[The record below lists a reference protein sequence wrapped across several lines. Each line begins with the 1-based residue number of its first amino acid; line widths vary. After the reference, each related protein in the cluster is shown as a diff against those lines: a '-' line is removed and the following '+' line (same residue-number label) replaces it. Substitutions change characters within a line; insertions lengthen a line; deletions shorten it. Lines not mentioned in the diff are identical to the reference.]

1 MAITTDKKLTD
12 LVNEYNKILND
23 KLFDHL
29 LYKKWF
35 EYNPTYSRIYSKHS
49 SQIIMDDVEI
59 PRLVLNKNKKLL
71 LLED

>member
-1 MAITTDKKLTD
+1 MFIIEGDVKMAITTDKKLTD

-29 LYKKWF
+29 LYKKW
-35 EYNPTYSRIYSKHS
+35 KHS

>member
-1 MAITTDKKLTD
+1 MAITTNKKLTD

-23 KLFDHL
+23 KLSDHL
-29 LYKKWF
+29 LYKKWI
-35 EYNPTYSRIYSKHS
+35 EYNPACPRIYGKHS